1 MNIMLSAS
9 IPLAR
14 QGKNNV
20 TMLCMANPPID
31 PKEKDP
37 KPTSFL
43 IRVKTGE
50 EADELL
56 EKLKESQK

>member
-1 MNIMLSAS
+1 MLSKS

-20 TMLCMANPPID
+20 SMMCIVNPPID
-31 PKEKDP
+31 PKETDN
-37 KPTSFL
+37 KPTSLL

-56 EKLKESQK
+56 EKLKDNQK